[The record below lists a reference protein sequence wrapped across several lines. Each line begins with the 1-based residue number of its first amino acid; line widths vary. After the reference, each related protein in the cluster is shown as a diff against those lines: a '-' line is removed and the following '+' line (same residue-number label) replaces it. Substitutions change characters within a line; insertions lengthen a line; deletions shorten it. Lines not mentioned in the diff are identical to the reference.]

1 MTIANQLCVL
11 RLVLCAPL
19 LYLAHAGYP
28 RLFIG
33 VLLFAFFLDVI
44 DGPIARWRDQ
54 LSSLGALLDSWADF
68 ALYMTLGL
76 GAWWLWP
83 DIIEREWIYV
93 AMMLGSVVIP
103 PFIGFIKFRQITS
116 YHTWLTK
123 FAVVI
128 SVPSLL
134 LLFLEIEA
142 WPFRIAAFV
151 CLLAAIEEILITL
164 VLKSARSDI
173 RGLRQ
178 ALKQR

>member
-1 MTIANQLCVL
+1 MTLANQLCVL

-28 RLFIG
+28 RLFIV
-33 VLLFAFFLDVI
+33 VLVFAFLLDAI
-44 DGPIARWRDQ
+44 DGPIARWTDQ
-54 LSSLGALLDSWADF
+54 ISKFGALLDSWADF
-68 ALYMTLGL
+68 ALYMTFGL

-93 AMMLGSVVIP
+93 AMMLASIVVP
-103 PFIGFIKFRQITS
+103 PFIGFIKFRQVTS

-123 FAVVI
+123 FAVVV

-142 WPFRIAAFV
+142 WPFRAAAVV
-151 CLLAAIEEILITL
+151 CMLAAIEEMLITFL
-164 VLKSARSDI
+164 CKTPISNAKSIFHVI
-173 RGLRQ
+173 RNQ
-178 ALKQR
+178 